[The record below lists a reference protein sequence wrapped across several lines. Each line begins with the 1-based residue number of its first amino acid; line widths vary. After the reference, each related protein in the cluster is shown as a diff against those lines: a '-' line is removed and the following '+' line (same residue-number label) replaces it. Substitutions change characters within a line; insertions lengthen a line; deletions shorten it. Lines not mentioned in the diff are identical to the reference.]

1 MNSTQQLNDTEDL
14 TEIKW
19 LWLCN
24 IMAAEGVI
32 GVLGNLLVCF
42 VILRVKFLHNM
53 TNYLLV
59 NLAVADM
66 LLCLQEFFL
75 YLMSCSLLDFVP
87 TNIIGRE
94 LYCRILRSK
103 YLAWALSYASAYNL
117 CVVTLE
123 RYVAIVHPL
132 QYERK
137 LTATRMKT
145 LIALIWVISFLFSAP
160 YILMME
166 SSTDPDQACL
176 DLKHHHQEFQQFL
189 KVFTILMCCL
199 LPITLMSLAYYKI
212 QVTLKR
218 QAKALKLRHA
228 RAAAYD
234 LVIARQRLIQT
245 LTIVLGALIILWMP
259 VSIVFLLCVG
269 PPYEGLIS
277 FCDSDTYGYSFD
289 ISNFFYYFNSVINP
303 IIYGLKYKKF
313 RQGVKV
319 AFCSCVKRKW
329 NNRVDIEMVPT

>member
-1 MNSTQQLNDTEDL
+1 
-14 TEIKW
+14 
-19 LWLCN
+19 
-24 IMAAEGVI
+24 MAAEGVI

-42 VILRVKFLHNM
+42 VILRVKFLHSM

-75 YLMSCSLLDFVP
+75 YLMYSDISLLDFVP
-87 TNIIGRE
+87 TSVGGRE
-94 LYCRILRSK
+94 LYCRLLGSDF
-103 YLAWALSYASAYNL
+103 LAWALVYASAYNL

-137 LTATRMKT
+137 LTATRMKS
-145 LIALIWVISFLFSAP
+145 LIALIWVISFLFSSP
-160 YILMME
+160 YLFTIE
-166 SSTDPDQACL
+166 SSTDPDQACSK
-176 DLKHHHQEFQQFL
+176 LKDHHQEFQMLL
-189 KVFTILMCCL
+189 KVFTFFMGYL

-218 QAKALKLRHA
+218 QAKALNLRHA

-234 LVIARQRLIQT
+234 LVIARQRLVSM
-245 LTIVLGALIILWMP
+245 LMIVLGALIILWTP
-259 VSIVFLLCVG
+259 VYTAILVCAYPLHK
-269 PPYEGLIS
+269 GLIS
-277 FCDSDTYGYSFD
+277 FCDSDTYEFIVEFMD
-289 ISNFFYYFNSVINP
+289 FFHYFNSVINP
-303 IIYGLKYKKF
+303 IIYELKYKKF
-313 RQGVKV
+313 RKGVKV

-329 NNRVDIEMVPT
+329 NNRVDIEMVPK